1 MAFFSFFLA
10 NFGADYG
17 GTPNPS
23 FLIYTYIYLHYFF
36 TDMTLFQILSKSI
49 NPESL
54 LMGIATVLAGTAAA
68 GLHGNLEI
76 LPAILC
82 MLFAVFAQG
91 ASNLAHRYMDE
102 CTNSGENI
110 DDKIS
115 GVSESGIPT
124 KIILKKGFISV
135 MLITIMIGCAIA
147 TMTGWW
153 AFVLGLIIFLIGWV
167 TNAGPMLVRTPWS
180 LLSTFLLFGPI
191 GVIGT
196 SLVQSLHE
204 ATDPLGWYDLSPAI
218 YIGCVMGFMTANCH
232 IVYNFASY
240 HADRRNSKRTFS
252 IAFGRKAARILFII
266 NVLAAFFL
274 MLSMCLNLKP
284 EKWGLDM
291 IVPSIS
297 LLINIYIWWHLKSTS
312 RNLATRLIDLSI
324 FKLVILSGLTLIFF
338 LVTGDPDDSH
348 MIFFCH

>member
-1 MAFFSFFLA
+1 
-10 NFGADYG
+10 
-17 GTPNPS
+17 
-23 FLIYTYIYLHYFF
+23 
-36 TDMTLFQILSKSI
+36 MTIFKVLSKSI

-54 LMGIATVLAGTAAA
+54 LIGVSTVLAGSAAA

-82 MLFAVFAQG
+82 MLFAVFAQM

-124 KIILKKGFISV
+124 KIILKEGFISV

-266 NVLAAFFL
+266 NGLAAFFL

-291 IVPSIS
+291 IAPSIS
-297 LLINIYIWWHLKSTS
+297 LLINIYMVASEIYVAQPGNTAHRPQHLQARDSVG
-312 RNLATRLIDLSI
+312 A
-324 FKLVILSGLTLIFF
+324 
-338 LVTGDPDDSH
+338 DPDFLPGDGRPGRQPH
-348 MIFFCH
+348 DILLPLTHPELTAPCR